1 MKHKK
6 DNGEHEAITMQSPF
20 RNATPF
26 IELVKEQYPEINLEV
41 IPYSGQNTTAYFS
54 AELKSGDM
62 PDI

>member
-1 MKHKK
+1 
-6 DNGEHEAITMQSPF
+6 MQSPF